1 MITMGWPLRHPNFN
15 MEVKQMAEVENWYQK
30 MYEVQEKLKMGNQAN
45 FFL

>member
-1 MITMGWPLRHPNFN
+1 